1 MFTPIVFACAFIV
14 TQECVRFEDN
24 RGPYATEEKCIE
36 RIVEMVETIRT
47 LTPDLRI
54 ARTLCRIEQGVST

>member
-24 RGPYATEEKCIE
+24 RGPYKTEEQCIE
-36 RIVEMVETIRT
+36 RIVEMVGAIRA
-47 LTPDLRI
+47 LIPDLRV
-54 ARTLCRIEQGVST
+54 ARTLCYIEQGVDT